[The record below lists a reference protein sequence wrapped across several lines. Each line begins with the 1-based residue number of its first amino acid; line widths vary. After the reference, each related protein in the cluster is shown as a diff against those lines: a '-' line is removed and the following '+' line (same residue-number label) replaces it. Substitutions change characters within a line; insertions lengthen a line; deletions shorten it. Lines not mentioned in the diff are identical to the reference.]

1 MKSKLKRSVR
11 HANSD
16 NATIF
21 CCHGVVYTVT
31 DKVLGANVDSAD
43 EILDRLRRIDGVKV
57 VEVRGGVGSLM
68 FPTLRLPDVTRVL
81 VPLGSVRAPAALA
94 IAAHRGRI
102 R

>member
-1 MKSKLKRSVR
+1 MKSKLKRSVCN
-11 HANSD
+11 ANRN
-16 NATIF
+16 NATNF

-57 VEVRGGVGSLM
+57 VEVRDGVGNLM
-68 FPTLRLPDVTRVL
+68 FPTLRLPEVTRVL
-81 VPLGSVRAPAALA
+81 VPLDSVRAPGTLAA
-94 IAAHRGRI
+94 AARGRI